1 MSGRTITPTT
11 TTAGHD
17 SARFPEFFPRP
28 GNLHAR
34 APCNALVTVA
44 AQRDARPVPPTA
56 PAELDELTI
65 ARAQRGDARA
75 RRDLV
80 ERYQRPVFALLSRM
94 LHSRNL
100 PPDVEDLA
108 QETFLRVFRALPGFH
123 RDGPA
128 KLSTWILTIASNLA
142 IDAIRRRRLPTQPLD
157 TQDPAGPGRSDAE
170 AERLRLAEVLRR
182 AIDDLSP
189 EHRAAF
195 LLREYH
201 DFEYAEI
208 ATALAIDLGT
218 VKSRLSRARAAL
230 RRSLEEVYRAQ

>member
-1 MSGRTITPTT
+1 M
-11 TTAGHD
+11 
-17 SARFPEFFPRP
+17 
-28 GNLHAR
+28 GNLGRA

-44 AQRDARPVPPTA
+44 AQRDTSPVPATA
-56 PAELDELTI
+56 PAELDEMTI
-65 ARAQRGDARA
+65 ARAQRGDPRA

-94 LHSRNL
+94 MHRRDL
-100 PPDVEDLA
+100 PPGVEDLA
-108 QETFLRVFRALPGFH
+108 QETFLRVFRALPAYD

-142 IDAIRRRRLPTQPLD
+142 IDAIRRRRIPTQPLD
-157 TQDPAGPGRSDAE
+157 AALEPIGPGRSDAE

-201 DFEYAEI
+201 EFEYAEI
-208 ATALAIDLGT
+208 ASALAIDLGT

-230 RRSLEEVYRAQ
+230 RRSLEEVYRAR